1 MTTQQLRWHRL
12 AGVLALALGGLAIP
26 GAGQAQGDPTIY
38 VVNRGSIAIHNLFV
52 SSASADKWGQDWLG
66 DKVLLPNHRLKIE
79 PQRGECLFDV
89 RVVWQGG
96 RSEDR
101 RRQDLC
107 KLNEIVFAGPGSG
120 DAPST
125 QGRTPNPDFV
135 IVNNSPKTVT
145 QLFVSPA
152 QADKWGEDRM
162 PGVLR
167 PGERYTM
174 RLPRDGQC
182 QYDVRV
188 IYEDKTTEERRRQD
202 VCRIEEM
209 AFNGSGAQPPRA
221 SSGAPP
227 APGGGAPQRGSG
239 PSFGTAFFVSDQGY
253 ALTNHHVIE
262 GCRSVAAIQDGR
274 PVPAHVVRRD
284 ERNDLALIRVHVPVT
299 VPFAKFRG
307 SPGIRAGEGVVV
319 AGYPLPSVLQNGMN
333 VTTGNVSALAG
344 MGGNTALMQITAPVQ
359 PGNSGGPLLDMSGN
373 VVGVIVSKLNAMR
386 VAQATG
392 DIPQNINFAVQG
404 AVARLF
410 LESNGTP
417 AAELQSTA
425 DRKVGDVTDSA
436 RAFTFQVQ
444 CDQ

>member
-1 MTTQQLRWHRL
+1 MTRQPRWGSI
-12 AGVLALALGGLAIP
+12 AAVLLFSALALGGCGGPQVAPSP
-26 GAGQAQGDPTIY
+26 GNPAFY
-38 VVNRGSIAIHNLFV
+38 VVNQGSAPIHNIYVTSVNV
-52 SSASADKWGQDWLG
+52 SGWGGDVLG
-66 DKVLLPNHRLKIE
+66 DSVLQPGQRHRVN
-79 PQRGECLFDV
+79 PPRGECVFDV
-89 RVVWQGG
+89 RVVWKGG
-96 RSEDR
+96 RAEER

-107 KLNEIVFAGPGSG
+107 RVTEIAFAGPGSG
-120 DAPST
+120 APTT
-125 QGRTPNPDFV
+125 QGSSNPDFFV
-135 IVNNSPKTVT
+135 VNNSQKTI
-145 QLFVSPA
+145 QHIFVSTV

>member
-1 MTTQQLRWHRL
+1 
-12 AGVLALALGGLAIP
+12 
-26 GAGQAQGDPTIY
+26 
-38 VVNRGSIAIHNLFV
+38 
-52 SSASADKWGQDWLG
+52 
-66 DKVLLPNHRLKIE
+66 
-79 PQRGECLFDV
+79 
-89 RVVWQGG
+89 
-96 RSEDR
+96 
-101 RRQDLC
+101 
-107 KLNEIVFAGPGSG
+107 
-120 DAPST
+120 
-125 QGRTPNPDFV
+125 
-135 IVNNSPKTVT
+135 
-145 QLFVSPA
+145 
-152 QADKWGEDRM
+152 M

-221 SSGAPP
+221 SSGAPPAPGGGAPP

>member
-1 MTTQQLRWHRL
+1 MKTRQLRWHGV
-12 AGVLALALGGLAIP
+12 AGALACSALAIGGLAMS
-26 GAGQAQGDPTIY
+26 GATRAQGDPTIY
-38 VVNRGSIAIHNLFV
+38 VVNRGSIAIHNVFV

-66 DKVLLPNHRLKIE
+66 DKVLQPGFRLKIE

-96 RSEDR
+96 RSEER

-107 KLNEIVFAGPGSG
+107 KLTELAFAGPGSG

-125 QGRTPNPDFV
+125 QGRAANPDFV
-135 IVNNSPKTVT
+135 VVNRSPKTVT

-162 PGVLR
+162 PGVLK
-167 PGERYTM
+167 PGERYTV

-188 IYEDKTTEERRRQD
+188 IYDDKTAEERRRQD
-202 VCRIEEM
+202 VCRIEEL

-221 SSGAPP
+221 GA
-227 APGGGAPQRGSG
+227 GGDAPQRGGG

-253 ALTNHHVIE
+253 ALTNHHVID
-262 GCRSVAAIQDGR
+262 GCRSIAALQDGR
-274 PVPAHVVRRD
+274 PISAHVVRRD
-284 ERNDLALIRVHVPVT
+284 ERNDLALIRVHVPAT

-333 VTTGNVSALAG
+333 VTLGNVSALAG
-344 MGGNTALMQITAPVQ
+344 MGGNTALLQITAPVQ

-386 VAQATG
+386 IAQATG

-410 LESNGTP
+410 LESNGT
-417 AAELQSTA
+417 AATEQQSTA

-444 CDQ
+444 CDR